1 MRFTEIANPE
11 DQLALWKMVSDSMWK
26 AFGQPSQTKF
36 TSSAQSNQLNQA
48 NTANAVTSAKPM
60 IKPLAQGVQRIASI
74 RKPTVKSTKPAK
86 VPKPKKAPM
95 APAPKPLPKPKPLA
109 PTPLQIKN
117 QQQKAQQEY
126 AAQVRKELSKK
137 PIEPHPGAPKALAG
151 NIISPVDVPRNA
163 KEREQLRGQARGEL
177 PWRPM

>member
-11 DQLALWKMVSDSMWK
+11 DQLALWRMVSDSMWK
-26 AFGQPSQTKF
+26 AFGQPTQTNF
-36 TSSAQSNQLNQA
+36 TSSAQPNQPNQFNQA
-48 NTANAVTSAKPM
+48 NTPNSNTTPKAIV
-60 IKPLAQGVQRIASI
+60 KPLASSGQRIASI
-74 RKPTVKSTKPAK
+74 RKPAAKPAK
-86 VPKPKKAPM
+86 APKPKKAPM
-95 APAPKPLPKPKPLA
+95 APAPKPLPKPKRLA

-126 AAQVRKELSKK
+126 AVQVRNELSRK
-137 PIEPHPGAPKALAG
+137 PIEPHPGAPKPLPG